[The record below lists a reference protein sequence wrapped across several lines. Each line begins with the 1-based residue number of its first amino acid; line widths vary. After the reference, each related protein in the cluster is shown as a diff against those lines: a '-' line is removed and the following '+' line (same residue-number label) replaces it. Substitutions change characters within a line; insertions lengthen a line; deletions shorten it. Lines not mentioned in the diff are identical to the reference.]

1 MTVWDWLAL
10 VAVLG
15 FGMIAMVV
23 GLLLYAIRRLHLHS
37 RVVPSVRSSAPLHWL
52 VSPRRAAR
60 LHRRLRASVQAAH
73 LAQRHRETI
82 GLGLDD
88 VVVELSNRAVDLD
101 RQLVVCNRAPAA
113 PRSRMLRELTAEVRE
128 LESIAERTVRLGR
141 AWAGDR
147 PSERGLG
154 PVRDRLDALEAAV
167 RELDGIEQLPVAD
180 PADRQRQRPAGP

>member
-1 MTVWDWLAL
+1 MTGWDWLA
-10 VAVLG
+10 VGVIVG
-15 FGMIAMVV
+15 VGMMVMIAGVV
-23 GLLLYAIRRLHLHS
+23 LYAIRRLHLHS

-60 LHRRLRASVQAAH
+60 LHRRLRAAVQASH

-88 VVVELSNRAVDLD
+88 VVIELSNRAVDLD

-113 PRSRMLRELTAEVRE
+113 ARSRMLRELTAEVRE

-154 PVRDRLDALEAAV
+154 LVRERLDSLEAAV

-180 PADRQRQRPAGP
+180 PPDRQRQRPASP